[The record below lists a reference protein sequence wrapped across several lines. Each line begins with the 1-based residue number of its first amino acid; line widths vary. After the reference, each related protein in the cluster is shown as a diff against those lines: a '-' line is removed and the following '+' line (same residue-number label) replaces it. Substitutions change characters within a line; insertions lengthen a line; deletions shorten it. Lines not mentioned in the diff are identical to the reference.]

1 MTIMKIRFVI
11 MVTNEGLSNL
21 VEISWKI
28 NHMFMK
34 INNTK
39 KIIMNMMLNITI
51 CYGNTTNNA

>member
-51 CYGNTTNNA
+51 CYGNSTNNA